1 MSKWF
6 KFPTEILM
14 DSDLGDKEKNL
25 LMYMYMIRNTKT
37 NEALLDKEEL
47 RVMLELNSKQAL
59 TPYINRAKKYVV
71 DEKVVY
77 KGQSKRKFLVLKY
90 PEKWLPIIEEHY
102 MLNRTN
108 SLAIVNYYKLINVT
122 KMLNIGDEIEDTM
135 YMKMLGITRTELAKI
150 NDELVKAG
158 LIENI
163 KMKINLKWQDEYM
176 LKEFGEESIE
186 VEPVVQVKQTV
197 QLNNVGQHDKAVQPK
212 KEVKKVVQADKTIK
226 SKKKNDVQILL
237 VPYANYL
244 KEQNII
250 VDNTWWGKATKIVNS
265 LLKTTDKET
274 LELILQDAIKYGIK
288 EITYIKNHAQV
299 FIRFKALKEENAFNT
314 AGTVA
319 YLVRKFYKDTKAP
332 TPTKDTILKNIDKL
346 EGMLNEYTYEQLGQ
360 ALNYMAIKNI
370 KFDFIK
376 NEITNALAK
385 QVTSLENNPCF
396 RDRDEY
402 EMVLNEVLAGRMR
415 RTDVS
420 EEYFKRLKQDE
431 RFITFIANLKN
442 TKKK

>member
-1 MSKWF
+1 MMSRWF
-6 KFPTEILM
+6 KFPTEVLM
-14 DSDLGDKEKNL
+14 DNDLGDKEKNL

-47 RVMLELNSKQAL
+47 REMLGLKSKQAL
-59 TPYINRAKKYVV
+59 TPYINKAKKYIT
-71 DEKVVY
+71 DEKVIY

-108 SLAIVNYYKLINVT
+108 SIAIVNYYKLINVT
-122 KMLNIGDEIEDTM
+122 KMLNISTEIEDTM
-135 YMKMLGITRTELAKI
+135 YMKILGITRTELAKI

-163 KMKINLKWQDEYM
+163 KMKINLKWQDEYRF
-176 LKEFGEESIE
+176 KEFSEE
-186 VEPVVQVKQTV
+186 VEQSVAVEPIVQVKQTV
-197 QLNNVGQHDKAVQPK
+197 QLNNVGQCDKAVQPK
-212 KEVKKVVQADKTIK
+212 KAVEKLVQP
-226 SKKKNDVQILL
+226 KKKNDVQVLL

-250 VDNTWWGKATKIVNS
+250 VDNAWWGKGTKIVNS
-265 LLKTTDKET
+265 LLETTDKET
-274 LELILQDAIKYGIK
+274 LELIIQDAIKYGIK

-299 FIRFKALKEENAFNT
+299 FIRFKALKEENAFST
-314 AGTVA
+314 EGTVA
-319 YLVRKFYKDTKAP
+319 YLVRKFYKDTNAP

-346 EGMLNEYTYEQLGQ
+346 EGMLNEYTYKQLRQ
-360 ALNYMAIKNI
+360 ALDYMASKNI

-376 NEITNALAK
+376 NEITNALVK
-385 QVTSLENNPCF
+385 QVTSIESNPCF

-402 EMVLNEVLAGRMR
+402 EIVLNEVLAGRMR

-420 EEYFKRLKQDE
+420 EIYFKRLKEDE
-431 RFITFIANLKN
+431 RFLSFMANLKSN
-442 TKKK
+442 KKK